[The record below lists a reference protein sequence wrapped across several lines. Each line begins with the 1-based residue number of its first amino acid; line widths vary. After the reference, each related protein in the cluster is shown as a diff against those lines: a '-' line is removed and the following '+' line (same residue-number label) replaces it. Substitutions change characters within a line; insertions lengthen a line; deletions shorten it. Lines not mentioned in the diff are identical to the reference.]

1 MVASCLARLPLLPLP
16 PSAKNARHVSI
27 ETALQIEKDVR
38 RTASRQAGT
47 PLEIERRNVTE
58 ANKRT
63 NGRAWAD
70 LWAICAHASALDPR
84 PRATHSLTRLSLF

>member
-38 RTASRQAGT
+38 RTASRQAG
-47 PLEIERRNVTE
+47 R
-58 ANKRT
+58 
-63 NGRAWAD
+63 
-70 LWAICAHASALDPR
+70 HSARDR
-84 PRATHSLTRLSLF
+84 ET